1 VAERNKIRRSL
12 AQTVYDLTDDEIMTS
27 VYIGPEISGPPERP
41 RVYYIPCNQSSIAW
55 IDHGDKANQTV
66 LDCQHDDGKTAAA
79 ELISEYIRSMI
90 EQNSEDPVPIEFD
103 GPKEDAEQ
111 IRSLMT
117 VSESFYTET
126 PSNA

>member
-1 VAERNKIRRSL
+1 MVERNEISRSL
-12 AQTVYDLTDDEIMTS
+12 AQTVYDLIDDDIVTS
-27 VYIGPEISGPPERP
+27 VYIGPEIAGPPERP

-66 LDCQHDDGKTAAA
+66 LDCQHDDGKTAVA
-79 ELISEYIRSMI
+79 ELVSEYIKKLI
-90 EQNSEDPVPIEFD
+90 EQNPEESVPIEFD
-103 GPKEDAEQ
+103 GPREDVGQ

-117 VSESFYTET
+117 VPESFYTET